1 MAEKP
6 ILFNDEM
13 IRAILDGRKTQT
25 RRPMRQQP
33 AGGVRFSMFTESGLE
48 DGHGREVSSAFQPGD
63 ILWVRETWKPT
74 RCGFDDSVSYV
85 RYRADDT
92 RLEIRHDI
100 QGYITDHW
108 RPSIHMLRWAS
119 RITLEVT
126 DVRAERVQDM
136 TQADAAAEGAGPW
149 WNPSDVVHTPD
160 DPSMYCWK
168 KVPEDKR
175 DYLRGFVILWDSIYA
190 KRGLGWEQ
198 NPWVEAVTFVVREVR
213 E

>member
-63 ILWVRETWKPT
+63 ILLVRETWKPT

-108 RPSIHMLRWAS
+108 RPSIHMPRWAS

-126 DVRAERVQDM
+126 DVVIQRIQEIRTSDII
-136 TQADAAAEGAGPW
+136 AEG
-149 WNPSDVVHTPD
+149 VIED
-160 DPSMYCWK
+160 D
-168 KVPEDKR
+168 R
-175 DYLRGFVILWDSIYA
+175 YLGSANRFRHPFATMWDAIYA
-190 KRGLGWEQ
+190 KRGFGWDE
-198 NPWVEAVTFVVREVR
+198 NPWVEAVTFAVREVR
-213 E
+213 G

>member
-25 RRPMRQQP
+25 RRPIR
-33 AGGVRFSMFTESGLE
+33 TSGFYVETQRSIKLNYTL
-48 DGHGREVSSAFQPGD
+48 RYTVGD
-63 ILWVRETWKPT
+63 VLWVRETWKPT

-108 RPSIHMLRWAS
+108 RPSIHMHRWAS

>member
-25 RRPMRQQP
+25 RRPIR
-33 AGGVRFSMFTESGLE
+33 TSGFYVETQRSIKLNYTL
-48 DGHGREVSSAFQPGD
+48 RYTVGD
-63 ILWVRETWKPT
+63 VLWVRETWKPT

-100 QGYITDHW
+100 QGCMTDHW
-108 RPSIHMLRWAS
+108 RPSVHMPRWAS

-126 DVRAERVQDM
+126 DVVIQRIQEISTAECL
-136 TQADAAAEGAGPW
+136 AEGSVPPCCKSFGTIGGGW
-149 WNPSDVVHTPD
+149 TVHVLFRE
-160 DPSMYCWK
+160 M
-168 KVPEDKR
+168 
-175 DYLRGFVILWDSIYA
+175 WDSIYA
-190 KRGLGWEQ
+190 KRGFGWDE
-198 NPWVEAVTFVVREVR
+198 NPWVEAVTFAVREVR
-213 E
+213 G